1 VAEKGKQTAVCTRRS
16 STLSFLSIQPQV
28 FNNTQPDHQCIITRG
43 MEEAQLIAHLNTLAS
58 ASALHSGNTA
68 VQPI

>member
-1 VAEKGKQTAVCTRRS
+1 
-16 STLSFLSIQPQV
+16 
-28 FNNTQPDHQCIITRG
+28 

-68 VQPI
+68 VLPV